1 MILIGTFAYSNY
13 WAHVVMVLV
22 MSVLAYYFE
31 KIDIPTVPIVLAFVM
46 GPIVEGNLNKA
57 LTIHAGDL
65 MTVITRPIALFIFAM
80 SFVTIVYAV
89 WTSYNP
95 SKAEAST
102 LKE

>member
-1 MILIGTFAYSNY
+1 
-13 WAHVVMVLV
+13 MVLV
-22 MSVLAYYFE
+22 MAVMAYYFE

-65 MTVITRPIALFIFAM
+65 MTVITRPIALTIFAM
-80 SFVTIVYAV
+80 SFITVVYSF
-89 WTSYNP
+89 WTSF
-95 SKAEAST
+95 KAPKLETGT